1 MGVKVKDL
9 IEALELVHDQEM
21 EVAIDGFKSFAFI
34 IDSDL
39 DGKNKVLNIVKS
51 CTPKVKVD

>member
-21 EVAIDGFKSFAFI
+21 EVAIDGFKGLAFI
-34 IDSDL
+34 IERDL
-39 DGKNKVLNIVKS
+39 DGNKFLNIVKS
-51 CTPKVKVD
+51 CIPKVKVD

>member
-9 IEALELVHDQEM
+9 IEALELVYDQEM
-21 EVAIDGFKSFAFI
+21 EVMIDGFKNFAFI

-39 DGKNKVLNIVKS
+39 DGKNKVLNIVEIL
-51 CTPKVKVD
+51 

>member
-21 EVAIDGFKSFAFI
+21 EVAIDGFKSFAFVTLR
-34 IDSDL
+34 DL
-39 DGKNKVLNIVKS
+39 DGNKFLNIVKS
-51 CTPKVKVD
+51 CTPKVKVE

>member
-21 EVAIDGFKSFAFI
+21 EVAIDGFKSLAFI
-34 IDSDL
+34 IERDL
-39 DGKNKVLNIVKS
+39 DGNKFLNIVKS

>member
-21 EVAIDGFKSFAFI
+21 EVAIDGFKSFAFVI
-34 IDSDL
+34 GSDL
-39 DGKNKVLNIVKS
+39 DGNKFLNIVKS
-51 CTPKVKVD
+51 CTPKVLVD

>member
-21 EVAIDGFKSFAFI
+21 EVAIDDFKSFAFVI
-34 IDSDL
+34 GRDL
-39 DGKNKVLNIVKS
+39 DGNKFLNIVKS
-51 CTPKVKVD
+51 CTPKR

>member
-21 EVAIDGFKSFAFI
+21 EVAIDGFKSFAFVTLR
-34 IDSDL
+34 DWMVT
-39 DGKNKVLNIVKS
+39 NF
-51 CTPKVKVD
+51 